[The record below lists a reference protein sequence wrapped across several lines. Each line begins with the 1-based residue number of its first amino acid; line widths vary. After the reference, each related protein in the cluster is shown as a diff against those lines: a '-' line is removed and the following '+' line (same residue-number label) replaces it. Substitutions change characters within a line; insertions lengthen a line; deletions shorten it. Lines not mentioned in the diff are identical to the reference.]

1 MATPYSAPP
10 AGAGGL
16 KVFGRDADVPLV
28 EHSIRS
34 RGRSRWGLVASVLAA
49 ATVACSVGPLAST
62 EWVHPRGMFS
72 LMTVAAL
79 ACVLMATV
87 VISLA
92 DRREMAEVGL
102 LGTMLM
108 AASVMPLVHGLVT
121 PDVLFDSTEAFRASA
136 FLTLPIA
143 IVGGLP
149 LLVPR
154 SAFGRW
160 AARRWRDW
168 TLLSLLAVFVLASV
182 IVFFPDLIVA
192 PGPDD
197 TLTIAVTVG
206 VVLALASLSMRQMRL
221 YDLGRQPANLVA
233 SVSLLAIA
241 VMAVAP
247 LIAEPYSV
255 GSWWA
260 HVVGALGVVGACL
273 ALAVTQRLSPSAHH
287 VLAPV
292 LTRDPLAAFEL
303 GLSPVVH
310 RFVADI
316 EAKDVITRDHVIRTG
331 ELAMRVGERFRLSG
345 AELRD
350 LGLAAM
356 LHDIGKV
363 HVPDEILKKPARLTV
378 DEYEVMKLHPIDGES
393 MLASEP
399 ALASA
404 ARIVRSHHE
413 RFDGRGYPDGLAGHE
428 IPLASRII
436 AVCDALD
443 AMTHDRQYRRAM
455 PLNMAFAILRE
466 HAGSQWDEQV
476 VEQVMATVPSMPTDN
491 TFDHVGRYDDL
502 ERTSIPDD
510 VGDLLLTVD
519 AEI

>member
-1 MATPYSAPP
+1 MV
-10 AGAGGL
+10 GE
-16 KVFGRDADVPLV
+16 DAD
-28 EHSIRS
+28 IRVVKNS
-34 RGRSRWGLVASVLAA
+34 NSTRARSRWAGVAGVLAA
-49 ATVACSVGPLAST
+49 TTAATTVGPLASH
-62 EWVHPRGMFS
+62 EWVHPRGLFS

-79 ACVLMATV
+79 ACVLAATV

-121 PDVLFDSTEAFRASA
+121 PDVLFETNEAFRSSA
-136 FLTLPIA
+136 FLALPIA
-143 IVGGLP
+143 LVGGLP
-149 LLVPR
+149 LLAPH
-154 SAFGRW
+154 STFGRW

-168 TLLSLLAVFVLASV
+168 TLLSLLGVFVLASL

-192 PGPDD
+192 PDPRGP
-197 TLTIAVTVG
+197 LTIAVTAG
-206 VVLALASLSMRQMRL
+206 VVWALSALSMRQMRF

-233 SVSLLAIA
+233 SVSLMLIA
-241 VMAVAP
+241 VMGISP
-247 LIAEPYSV
+247 LIVDPYTT
-255 GSWWA
+255 GFWWTHIA
-260 HVVGALGVVGACL
+260 GAFGVIGACL
-273 ALAVTQRLSPSAHH
+273 ALAVTQRLSPSAHD
-287 VLAPV
+287 VLAPI
-292 LTRDPLAAFEL
+292 LTRDPLVAFEL

-310 RFVADI
+310 QFVADI
-316 EAKDVITRDHVIRTG
+316 EVKDVLTRDHVIRTG
-331 ELAMRVGERFRLSG
+331 ELAMRVGERFRLS
-345 AELRD
+345 APELRD

-356 LHDIGKV
+356 LHDVGKV
-363 HVPDEILKKPARLTV
+363 HVPDAILKKPARLTAA
-378 DEYEVMKLHPIDGES
+378 EYEVMKLHPVDGES

-413 RFDGRGYPDGLAGHE
+413 RVDGAGYPDGLVGRE

-476 VEQVMATVPSMPTDN
+476 VEQVMATVPSMPQEN
-491 TFDHVGRYDDL
+491 AFDLVGRDDDL

-510 VGDLLLTVD
+510 IGELLLTVD

>member
-1 MATPYSAPP
+1 MLP
-10 AGAGGL
+10 L
-16 KVFGRDADVPLV
+16 KLTGSTADMHLV
-28 EHSIRS
+28 ENSHRPL
-34 RGRSRWGLVASVLAA
+34 GRLRWGLMATGMAA
-49 ATVACSVGPLAST
+49 ATIATMVGPLASHQ
-62 EWVHPRGMFS
+62 WVHARGLFS

-79 ACVLMATV
+79 TCVLAATV
-87 VISLA
+87 VIALA

-121 PDVLFDSTEAFRASA
+121 PDVLFDETEAFRTTA
-136 FLTLPIA
+136 FLALPIA
-143 IVGGLP
+143 LLGGLP
-149 LLVPR
+149 LFAPH

-160 AARRWRDW
+160 AARHWRDW
-168 TLLSLLAVFVLASV
+168 TLLSLLAVFIVASV
-182 IVFFPDLIVA
+182 VVFFPDLIVA
-192 PGPDD
+192 PGPRDWFMIVV
-197 TLTIAVTVG
+197 TAAVV
-206 VVLALASLSMRQMRL
+206 AACAALSMRQKRL
-221 YDLGRQPANLVA
+221 YDLGHLPANLVA

-241 VMAVAP
+241 VMGVGP
-247 LIAEPYSV
+247 LVVDPYTT
-255 GSWWA
+255 GFWWT
-260 HVVGALGVVGACL
+260 HVVGALGVIGACL
-273 ALAVTQRLSPSAHH
+273 AFAASQRLSPSARE
-287 VLAPV
+287 VLAPI
-292 LTRDPLAAFEL
+292 LTRDPLVAFEL

-310 RFVADI
+310 RFVGDLAT
-316 EAKDVITRDHVIRTG
+316 KDVITRDHVIRTS
-331 ELAMRVGERFRLSG
+331 ELAMQVGERFRLS
-345 AELRD
+345 APELRD

-356 LHDIGKV
+356 LHDVGKV
-363 HVPDEILKKPARLTV
+363 NVPDAILKKPARLTAA
-378 DEYEVMKLHPIDGES
+378 EYDLMKSHTVDGES
-393 MLASEP
+393 MLAADP

-413 RFDGRGYPDGLAGHE
+413 RFDGAGYPDGLVGRE

-476 VEQVMATVPSMPTDN
+476 VEQVMAAVPSMPMVN
-491 TFDHVGRYDDL
+491 AFDRVGRDDDL

-510 VGDLLLTVD
+510 ISELLLVVD